1 MSDPSGSRRSFLNP
15 RNLGK
20 VVSTVTGGEW
30 PSPLGVQPS
39 GCTDNL
45 KVELQTDEGWL
56 YRVGRPAMATQFEVL
71 FEVID
76 ADLMPVAE
84 SALEMIDDLEA
95 QLTVY
100 RDTSEVCAIN
110 REAFDHP
117 VGVEAG
123 LFGFFLECKRIWEE
137 TGGASDIAIH
147 SLLEIWGLFR
157 PPRRVPTEEEIQRAL
172 ARSGMDGVELTP
184 HPPVTLPHPPAPSPT
199 GEGGKIRV
207 LREGIGINLASVGK
221 GYALECVA
229 RHLQE
234 GGMEN
239 FLLFGGGSSL
249 LARGSSTWE
258 DGWLAGIATPF
269 AKNNPIAHLRLEN
282 QALSTSAIDSGA
294 IQGSN
299 PPHILDPRTGR
310 PVESDLVSVTVVTGS
325 ASCAEG
331 LSTAFLVMGLD
342 KVLEYCEKH
351 TDVGAIMQQ
360 WSSQNQKI
368 ELFHTGIPK
377 HLLEVLS

>member
-1 MSDPSGSRRSFLNP
+1 MSESTGSRRSFLNP
-15 RNLGK
+15 KNLGK

-30 PSPLGVQPS
+30 PDNPSPSFSKEG
-39 GCTDNL
+39 
-45 KVELQTDEGWL
+45 EEEGWL

-84 SALEMIDDLEA
+84 SALEKIDQLED
-95 QLTVY
+95 QLSVY

-117 VGVEAG
+117 VEVEAG
-123 LFGFFLECKRIWEE
+123 LFGLFLECKQIWEE

-147 SLLEIWGLFR
+147 SLLETWGLFR
-157 PPRRVPTEEEIQRAL
+157 PPRRTPTEQEIKIAL
-172 ARSGMDGVELTP
+172 ARSGMDGVRLTP
-184 HPPVTLPHPPAPSPT
+184 HPPSVPPHPLCPPPHPLAPSPT
-199 GEGGKIRV
+199 GEGGTVRF

-234 GGMEN
+234 GGMGN

-258 DGWLAGIATPF
+258 DGWLAGITTPF
-269 AKNNPIAHLRLEN
+269 DKDNPIAHLRLEN
-282 QALSTSAIDSGA
+282 QALSTSAISVEA
-294 IQGSN
+294 IHGSMT
-299 PPHILDPRTGR
+299 PHILDPRTGR

-325 ASCAEG
+325 ASRAEG

-360 WSSQNQKI
+360 WSSQNEKI
-368 ELFHTGIPK
+368 ELFYTGIPK